1 MNPVEHDVPEGLPVQ
16 SGHEW
21 PAHRTVA
28 ELMGSRPLG
37 GQVPATPVHGF
48 VQTPAALRLSVTAP
62 GPATRHDIELG
73 GLTAFVIEPVLSA
86 SECAALIEASERLGF
101 RDEAPGIA
109 TPPGMRMNKTVHWL
123 ADDALMDPLFQ
134 RLASLLPKRLDGATL
149 LPRLSHRLNMYRYD
163 DGDVF
168 NVHID
173 GDWPGFELDPLRQ
186 RMVEWPAGRSRLTML
201 LYLNGAG
208 EGVQGGATRLLDAVG
223 QSVDVTPRR
232 GTALFF
238 RHGFHPGSVRHIGC
252 TVRGPVPKYVARI
265 NVMYDEPVSVPELS

>member
-1 MNPVEHDVPEGLPVQ
+1 M
-16 SGHEW
+16 
-21 PAHRTVA
+21 
-28 ELMGSRPLG
+28 
-37 GQVPATPVHGF
+37 HG
-48 VQTPAALRLSVTAP
+48 
-62 GPATRHDIELG
+62 
-73 GLTAFVIEPVLSA
+73 
-86 SECAALIEASERLGF
+86 ALIEASERLGF

-109 TPPGMRMNKTVHWL
+109 TPPGMRMKKTVHWL
-123 ADDALMDPLFQ
+123 ADDALMAPLFQ

-186 RMVEWPAGRSRLTML
+186 RMVEWPTGRSRLTML
-201 LYLNGAG
+201 LCLNGAG
-208 EGVQGGATRLLDAVG
+208 QGTQGGATRLLDSAG

-238 RHGFHPGSVRHIGC
+238 WHGFHPRSVRHIGC
-252 TVRGPVPKYVARI
+252 TVRGSVPKYVARI
-265 NVMYDEPVSVPELS
+265 NVMYDEPVSVPESS